1 MAFDWTLRVIR
12 RNTLKRID
20 NSLFASCL
28 VMMLSGC
35 CARVATTMCPDCPV
49 VVIQAEHES
58 KVQAIRF
65 EATSRFVHVDGT
77 LFLSGRSAIPQIKLY
92 EYDGPMPLNESVC
105 KIVKD
110 SYRVFD
116 YIEQKCKAESSASEQ
131 DDRTVCVNFYRNG
144 AIPISYPVRFALYQQ
159 ISAELRL
166 AIDNDASD
174 NARLADPEIGD
185 GTEPLRF
192 ADINCLGTDIVVVP
206 DYAVLLAARDGV
218 FTLACVYYRGEV
230 NPVRFSRTV
239 FFSFLKEDVKL
250 RREITI
256 EEFRTD
262 IVAKMSD
269 CVNSTRENSSWK
281 FRLVCWSTR

>member
-20 NSLFASCL
+20 NSLFVSSMI
-28 VMMLSGC
+28 MMLTGC
-35 CARVATTMCPDCPV
+35 CAHVVTDMEPVRCPV
-49 VVIQAEHES
+49 IMIQAEH
-58 KVQAIRF
+58 KPQVIAIQF
-65 EATSRFVHVDGT
+65 EAKSRFVHVDGT
-77 LFLSGRSAIPQIKLY
+77 LFLSGRSAIPQVKLY
-92 EYDGPMPLNESVC
+92 EYDEPMPLNESVC

-144 AIPISYPVRFALYQQ
+144 AIPISYPVRFAFYQQ

-192 ADINCLGTDIVVVP
+192 ADINCLGTDVVAVP
-206 DYAVLLAARDGV
+206 DYAVLLATRDEAV
-218 FTLACVYYRGEV
+218 TLACVYYRGEV

-256 EEFRTD
+256 EEFRTE
-262 IVAKMSD
+262 IAAKMSD

-281 FRLVCWSTR
+281 FKLIIWGK

>member
-1 MAFDWTLRVIR
+1 MACDWMQKVIR
-12 RNTLKRID
+12 RSTLMRID
-20 NSLFASCL
+20 NGLL
-28 VMMLSGC
+28 VSSMIMMLTGC
-35 CARVATTMCPDCPV
+35 CAHVVTDMEPVRCPV
-49 VVIQAEHES
+49 IMIQAEH
-58 KVQAIRF
+58 KPQVIAIQF
-65 EATSRFVHVDGT
+65 EAKSRFVHVDGT
-77 LFLSGRSAIPQIKLY
+77 LFLSGRSAIPQVKLY
-92 EYDGPMPLNESVC
+92 EYDEPMPLNESVC

-144 AIPISYPVRFALYQQ
+144 AIPISYLVRFAFYQQ

-192 ADINCLGTDIVVVP
+192 ADINCLGTDVVAVP
-206 DYAVLLAARDGV
+206 DYAVLLATRDEAV
-218 FTLACVYYRGEV
+218 TLACVYYRGEV

-256 EEFRTD
+256 EEFRTE
-262 IVAKMSD
+262 IAAKMSD

-281 FRLVCWSTR
+281 FKLIIWGK